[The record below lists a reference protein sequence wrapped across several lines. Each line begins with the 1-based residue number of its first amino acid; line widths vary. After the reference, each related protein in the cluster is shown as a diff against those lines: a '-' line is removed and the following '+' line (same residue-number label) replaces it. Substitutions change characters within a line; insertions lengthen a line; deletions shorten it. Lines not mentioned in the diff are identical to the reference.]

1 LPGSFDSG
9 FTAGLMR
16 KDVRLALE
24 LARRVGGSGT
34 LIEEVRRLWRQDSA
48 VADGA
53 DFNRVAAEL
62 WQAGSGDD

>member
-24 LARRVGGSGT
+24 LAGRVGGTGT
-34 LIEEVRRLWRQDSA
+34 LMEQVGRLWLQASA
-48 VADGA
+48 VPDSA